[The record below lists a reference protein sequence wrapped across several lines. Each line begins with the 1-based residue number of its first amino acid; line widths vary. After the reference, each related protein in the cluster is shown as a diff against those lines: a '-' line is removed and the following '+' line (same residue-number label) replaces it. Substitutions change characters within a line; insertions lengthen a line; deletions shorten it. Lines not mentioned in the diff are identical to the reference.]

1 MRVIN
6 IVKSYTKVRVYIV
19 LQKEDPELSLDLK
32 GVPNV
37 IK

>member
-6 IVKSYTKVRVYIV
+6 VMKSFTKVSVYIC
-19 LQKEDPELSLDLK
+19 LQKENPELSLDLK

-37 IK
+37 MK

>member
-6 IVKSYTKVRVYIV
+6 ITKSYTKVSVYTV